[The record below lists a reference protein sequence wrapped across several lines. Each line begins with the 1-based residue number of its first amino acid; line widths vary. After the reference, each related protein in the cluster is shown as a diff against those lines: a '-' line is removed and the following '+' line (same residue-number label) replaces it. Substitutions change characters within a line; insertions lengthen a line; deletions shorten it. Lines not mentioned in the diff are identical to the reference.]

1 MKLLEIYLV
10 TLNVCA
16 LNKWKC
22 GSIVKTV
29 LLSQKMNSQ
38 AMLDLSE
45 KKCAKFSIN
54 NKSAI
59 S

>member
-1 MKLLEIYLV
+1 MWFLCIHVHLYQMKLLEIYLV

-29 LLSQKMNSQ
+29 LLSQKMNSFII
-38 AMLDLSE
+38 DLL
-45 KKCAKFSIN
+45 AGFV
-54 NKSAI
+54 
-59 S
+59 